1 MEETRM
7 KAKHRGIVAG
17 IALVSIAL
25 TSACSSSGG
34 SSHSTGGSSGGS
46 AGSPKATG
54 SEIRVGVVGSY
65 SGPVSSSIAGAKLAI
80 QAWAGSVNASGGI
93 AGHPVH
99 LYVEDD
105 GGISAKSLTAVKTLV
120 QQDHVVAIVGQSV
133 GDASPWQKYVDAAGV
148 PVVGGNTASTSYLAD
163 PNFFAV
169 GGNLISNFY
178 GVAAVAKGNGAKLGN
193 LYCAELPACA
203 ATNTLLQV
211 FGKPL
216 GVSVSY
222 SSKVAATAPDFTAV
236 CQGLKSSGVQ
246 SYTLGLAAA
255 TLKQVATQCGQQG
268 LKAKLVVSN
277 VADSTFPS
285 DPAFDGIEVV
295 DAMFP
300 FFDDSTPAT
309 QEFHAALKQF
319 APSLGTAASPLNSEV
334 TQAWASGKLFEAAV
348 TTSGAS
354 TVTSATVKQGLYKLT
369 ADTLGGLTVPLTFT
383 PGKASNH
390 NCYFT
395 YTIANGKFVE
405 PNGLKT
411 SCAPDALVN
420 AVIAQF

>member
-1 MEETRM
+1 M
-7 KAKHRGIVAG
+7 KAKHRGILAG
-17 IALVSIAL
+17 ILLASVAL

-34 SSHSTGGSSGGS
+34 SSPGTGGSGSSGGS
-46 AGSPKATG
+46 KPTG
-54 SEIRVGVVGSY
+54 STIAVGVIGSY
-65 SGPVSSSIAGAKLAI
+65 SGAVSSSIAGAKLAI
-80 QAWAGSVNASGGI
+80 QAWADSVNASGGI
-93 AGHPVH
+93 NGHPVK
-99 LYVEDD
+99 LYIEDD
-105 GGISAKSLTAVKTLV
+105 AGNAATSLTEVKALV
-120 QQDHVVAIVGQSV
+120 QQDHVVAIVGQST
-133 GDASPWQKYVDAAGV
+133 GDTSPWQKYIDSAGI
-148 PVVGGNTASTSYLAD
+148 PVVGGNTASTAYLAD
-163 PNFFAV
+163 PNWFSV
-169 GGNLISNFY
+169 GGNLIANFY
-178 GVAAVAKGNGAKLGN
+178 GVAAVAKENGPKLGN

-211 FGKPL
+211 FGNPL

-268 LKAKLVVSN
+268 LNAKLVVSN

-285 DPAFDGIEVV
+285 DPAFNGIEVV

-300 FFDDSTPAT
+300 FFDTSNPAT
-309 QEFHAALKQF
+309 QAFHAALKQY
-319 APSLGTAASPLNSEV
+319 APSLGTSESPLNSEV

-348 TTSGAS
+348 AGSGSAAVTAAS
-354 TVTSATVKQGLYKLT
+354 ITQGLYSLKGE
-369 ADTLGGLTVPLTFT
+369 TLGGLTVPLTFT
-383 PGKASNH
+383 PGQAANH

-395 YTIANGKFVE
+395 YTIQNGKFVE

-411 SCAPDALVN
+411 SCAPDAIVN
-420 AVIAQF
+420 AVIAKF